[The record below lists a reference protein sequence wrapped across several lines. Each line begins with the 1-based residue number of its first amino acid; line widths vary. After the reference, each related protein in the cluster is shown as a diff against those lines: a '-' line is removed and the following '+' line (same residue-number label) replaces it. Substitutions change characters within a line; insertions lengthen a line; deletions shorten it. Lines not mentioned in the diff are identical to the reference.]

1 MVESLAIEGV
11 FTRDQLRICRVSN
24 QLVGYHTR
32 PGGRWVRVLPGV
44 YAVAGKPFNALFAA
58 QQWGGELAVLSHHA
72 AALVLELDGI

>member
-11 FTRDQLRICRVSN
+11 LTRASAGSRGSWS
-24 QLVGYHTR
+24 GYHTR

-58 QQWGGELAVLSHHA
+58 QLWGGELAVLSHHA